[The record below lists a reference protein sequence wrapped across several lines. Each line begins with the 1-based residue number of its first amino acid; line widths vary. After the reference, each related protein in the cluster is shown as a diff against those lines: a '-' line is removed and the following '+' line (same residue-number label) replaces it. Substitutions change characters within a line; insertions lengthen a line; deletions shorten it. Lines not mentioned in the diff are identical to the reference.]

1 MNNKRSKLFG
11 ILGAA
16 LLSIVF
22 LFIAISLIFFVYVKC
37 NIESVA
43 NIEDYYRACGENI
56 TEFYYFQ
63 RDKNG
68 SVIEDAAVKLE
79 NSSIY
84 SSEKR
89 LFAPYETIPED
100 LVNAFVAIEDKR
112 FYEHDGVDWYRT
124 VGAGLNYI
132 FKFQKSFGAST
143 ITQQLVKN
151 VTGNDSYSV
160 KRKLQEIFYAHSL
173 ENQLEKKDI
182 LELYLNIINLSQGCR
197 GVRTAAITYF
207 SKDIGE
213 LDLGECV
220 CLAAITQNPSYYD
233 PYKHPE
239 NNKARRQVILD
250 IMVEEGY
257 ISEAEKNDFY
267 YKDVELC
274 MSDRF
279 KNEKINSWYIDM
291 VIDDV
296 CQDLC
301 SEYGYSYEAAEELIY
316 SGGLKIYTLMDISI
330 QDIIERY
337 YSDESNFP
345 DYESAIKAQ
354 SSMIIIDPYSGDI
367 LGVAGGRG
375 QKRANRIQNYATQTL
390 RPSGSVIKP
399 LSVYAPA
406 LECGMITYASV
417 YDDVPVSFGDY
428 NLDSDKGEIVYP
440 KAWPSNAPNVYHG
453 LVNINYAVEVSLN
466 TVAVKVLRELGKE
479 DSFYFLKDT
488 LGMSNLIEELT
499 LENGTVLTDM
509 DTASLALGQMNYG
522 VTVRETTAAYT
533 MMTNE
538 GNVCKS
544 RSYAYVTDSKG
555 RVILENVPTERK
567 AISRDNSIIMNH
579 MLQNVVDH
587 GTAKYIT
594 LDETVPVAGKTG
606 TSQNYH
612 DRWFIGY
619 TPYYLGGV
627 WYGYEYP
634 KALNGNT
641 QHTCTKIWNDI
652 MTEIH
657 DLYSGEEKKFASSE
671 NVITANYCCDSGKL
685 IGEAC
690 LLDPRGIRAERG
702 YFVKGTEPTEKCD
715 CHVLVEYDSIG
726 GGVSFGNCP
735 ESETVFVG
743 MIKADRSFPIQVYI
757 SDAQYVWKPLKIGVK
772 VSEDSSLPF
781 FNNMIPD
788 KEYWGISYSDI
799 QFNRACVSHKRK

>member
-1 MNNKRSKLFG
+1 MKKSRILG
-11 ILGAA
+11 ILGMLA
-16 LLSIVF
+16 LSVVILLVTITV
-22 LFIAISLIFFVYVKC
+22 IFCVYVKN

-43 NIEDYYRACGENI
+43 NVDDYYRACGENI
-56 TEFYYFQ
+56 TEFFYYQ
-63 RDKNG
+63 RDENG
-68 SVIEDAAVKLE
+68 NILDDVAVKLE
-79 NSSIY
+79 DSSIY
-84 SSEKR
+84 STEKR
-89 LFAPYETIPED
+89 LFAPYETMPENLID
-100 LVNAFVAIEDKR
+100 AFVAIEDKR
-112 FYEHDGVDWYRT
+112 FYKHRGVDWYRT
-124 VGAGLNYI
+124 LGAGINYI

-151 VTGNDSYSV
+151 VTGNDSYSI
-160 KRKLQEIFYAHSL
+160 KRKLQEIFFARSL
-173 ENQLEKKDI
+173 EEQLDKREI

-197 GVRTAAITYF
+197 GVRTAAMTYF
-207 SKDIGE
+207 SKDVSE

-233 PYKHPE
+233 PYKNPE
-239 NNKARRQVILD
+239 NNKARRRIILD
-250 IMVEEGY
+250 TMMKEGY
-257 ISEAEKNDFY
+257 ISEEERNEFY
-267 YKDVELC
+267 DRDVVLC
-274 MSDRF
+274 MNDRF

-296 CQDLC
+296 CLDLC
-301 SEYGYSYEAAEELIY
+301 SKYGYSYEVAEELVY
-316 SGGLKIYTLMDISI
+316 SGGLKIYTLMDPGI
-330 QDIIERY
+330 QNIVETY
-337 YSDESNFP
+337 YEEQTNFP
-345 DYESAIKAQ
+345 DSESAIKAQ
-354 SSMIIIDPYSGDI
+354 SSIIIIDPYNGNI

-375 QKRANRIQNYATQTL
+375 QKEANRIQNYATQTL

-406 LECGMITYASV
+406 LERGIITYASV

-428 NLDSDKGEIVYP
+428 NLDPAKGEIVYP

-466 TVAVKVLRELGKE
+466 TVAVKVLEELGKE
-479 DSFYFLKDT
+479 ESFYFLKDI
-488 LGMSNLIEELT
+488 LGMSNMIEELT

-522 VTVRETTAAYT
+522 VTVKEITAAYT
-533 MMTNE
+533 MMVNG

-544 RSYAYVTDSKG
+544 RSYALVTDSNG
-555 RVILENVPTERK
+555 IIILENEPEERE
-567 AISRDNSIIMNH
+567 AISRDNSIIMNY

-634 KALNGNT
+634 KSLNGNT
-641 QHTCTKIWNDI
+641 QYVCTKIWDDI

-657 DLYSGEEKKFASSE
+657 GLYNGEKKEFASSE
-671 NVITANYCCDSGKL
+671 NVIAANYCCDSGML
-685 IGEAC
+685 VGEAC

-715 CHVLVEYDSIG
+715 CHIIVEYDYLS
-726 GGVSFGNCP
+726 GGVSFGKCP
-735 ESETVFVG
+735 DEETAHVG
-743 MIKADRSFPIQVYI
+743 MIRAERRFPIQVYI
-757 SDAQYVWKPLKIGVK
+757 SDAQYVWKPMTDGIK
-772 VSEDSSLPF
+772 VSESGTLPF

-788 KEYWGISYSDI
+788 KEYWGISYSNL
-799 QFNRACVSHKRK
+799 QFNRSCSRHK